1 MDEHRMRNFLL
12 TVAGLGL
19 LVVVLYFVDQGASTK
34 LRQVAALF
42 AIWGIAAVSLNLIN
56 GVTGI
61 LSLGHHGF
69 MLLGGYTTALLILPD
84 AGRAR
89 ISESARS
96 MMNDFTLGLSVENWA
111 RGLGLEALAGPD
123 TLWVRFIVALV
134 IGGVVAALFGL
145 LVGTPSLRLR
155 GDYLAIVTFGFGEI
169 IRLLASTDLMA
180 PFTNGALGYSGVPS
194 LMGKSV
200 WWTFAILVLTVFI
213 MARLKFSSYGRA
225 LQAIREDEIAA
236 QAMGVNLAYHK
247 ALSFALSAFFAGIAG
262 GLYVSWLAS
271 ARLDSFLFFL
281 TFFFLVAVSVGGTG
295 SVTGTL
301 FGTALVVWVLQYGDP
316 LEQSYPLGTWVAAA
330 GVAVALGGIGAYLYR
345 RARHLRPTGALVAGG
360 LLIVGLAIV
369 LFGWIAPNYG
379 VLEAE
384 FRAFGLRR
392 IGLAVL
398 LVLIMVARPEGMF
411 GRAEFSWA
419 WLLRERRDQPTD
431 AERAQDAW
439 LSNPELRERLDD
451 PEPAAHPL
459 QERGERP
466 EGTRA
471 TAPEGA
477 PLDPDTPHPEDE
489 GGR

>member
-1 MDEHRMRNFLL
+1 MKDEHRIRNLAL
-12 TVAGLGL
+12 TVGGLGL
-19 LVVVLYFVDQGASTK
+19 LAVALLLVDQGTSTK

-42 AIWGIAAVSLNLIN
+42 AIWGVATISLNLIN

-69 MLLGGYTTALLILPD
+69 MLLGGYTTALLILPNE
-84 AGRAR
+84 GRAR
-89 ISESARS
+89 ISASARS

-111 RGLGLEALAGPD
+111 RSLGLDALAEPEM
-123 TLWVRFIVALV
+123 LWVRFIVALV
-134 IGGVVAALFGL
+134 IGGLVAAVFGL
-145 LVGTPSLRLR
+145 LVVAPSLRLR

-169 IRLLASTDLMA
+169 IRLLASTDLLA
-180 PFTNGALGYSGVPS
+180 PFTNGALGFSGVPS
-194 LMGKSV
+194 LMGRSV
-200 WWTFAILVLTVFI
+200 WWTFAILVITVFV

-236 QAMGVNLAYHK
+236 QAMGINLAYHK
-247 ALSFALSAFFAGIAG
+247 ALAFSLSAFFAGIAG

-301 FGTALVVWVLQYGDP
+301 FGTALVVGVLQYGDP
-316 LEQSYPLGTWVAAA
+316 LEQSYPLGTWLAMG
-330 GVAVALGGIGAYLYR
+330 GVAVALGGIGTYLYR
-345 RARHLRPTGALVAGG
+345 RSRHLRPSGMRVGAAVVLLGIAIATFGVLAPSYG
-360 LLIVGLAIV
+360 LLDT
-369 LFGWIAPNYG
+369 P
-379 VLEAE
+379 

-431 AERAQDAW
+431 TERAQDAW
-439 LSNPELRERLDD
+439 LSNPELREQLDD
-451 PEPAAHPL
+451 PEPAAHS
-459 QERGERP
+459 
-466 EGTRA
+466 
-471 TAPEGA
+471 
-477 PLDPDTPHPEDE
+477 LDEE